1 MLVKMMKGKIHRAV
15 VTHSDL
21 HYEGSIGIDESLL
34 ELSTILNG
42 EAVHVWNVNNGERFE
57 TYALPL
63 PRGSGQV
70 CINGAAARL
79 AQPGDLIIITSFSW
93 MDDDAGGRF
102 APKIVFV
109 DSNNRAQQQPAT

>member
-1 MLVKMMKGKIHRAV
+1 MLIKMMKGKIHRAV

-21 HYEGSIGIDESLL
+21 HYEGSVGVDESLL
-34 ELSTILNG
+34 ELSAILNG

-70 CINGAAARL
+70 CVNGAAARL
-79 AQPGDLIIITSFSW
+79 AQPGDLIIITSFRWIDEASRE
-93 MDDDAGGRF
+93 RF
-102 APKIVFV
+102 TPQIVFV
-109 DSNNRAQQQPAT
+109 DSDNRAQRQAAT